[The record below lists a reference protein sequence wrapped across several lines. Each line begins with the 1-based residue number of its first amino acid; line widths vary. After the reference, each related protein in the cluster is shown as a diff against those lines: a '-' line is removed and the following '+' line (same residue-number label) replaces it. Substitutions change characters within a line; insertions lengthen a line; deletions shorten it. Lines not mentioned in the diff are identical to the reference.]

1 MRVSERELVAG
12 ASDPTP
18 QASLLFSQ
26 STASTDT
33 CDCTPTYTLH
43 WQATPWQMLGTASQ
57 LPRAWCSFMY
67 KGARGHGGI
76 QTPIYPPSRIAR
88 VSGRPVV
95 PLPRE
100 RRRRR
105 RRTEPLSASAIRR
118 HRASLCL
125 SPTWPAQTRLARRRG
140 YLQRGLV

>member
-1 MRVSERELVAG
+1 MAG

-26 STASTDT
+26 GTARTGT

-43 WQATPWQMLGTASQ
+43 QQATPWQMLEIASQ
-57 LPRAWCSFMY
+57 PPRARCYFMY

-105 RRTEPLSASAIRR
+105 RRTEPLSACPPAQYEGIAL
-118 HRASLCL
+118 ASLCL
-125 SPTWPAQTRLARRRG
+125 LPRYMDCADAAGETAWISAA
-140 YLQRGLV
+140 RGLV